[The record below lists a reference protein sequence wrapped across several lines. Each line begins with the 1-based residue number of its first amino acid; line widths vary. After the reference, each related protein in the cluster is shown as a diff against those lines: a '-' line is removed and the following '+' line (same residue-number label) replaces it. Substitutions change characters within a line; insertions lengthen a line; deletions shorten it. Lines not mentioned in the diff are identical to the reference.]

1 MSACVGQ
8 TMPPVERAAG
18 SGRRRAEVLTP
29 RRHDQALGLLH
40 LRPDVHGLGL
50 LLHRVE
56 AVVVLLVCP
65 LLVLQQR
72 ERLLLAAL
80 GRLPVDVQLAQRFAL
95 LPQRVVEGLDL
106 VAHLALGLLL
116 LLALLLLGGDAR
128 LLRLAREALGLGL
141 GLGGLDGLVV
151 HLVERHQLDVERLLR
166 LLDDRQGLDEVE
178 DRLVAA
184 PLAHPL
190 GVGAALALQARRHH
204 RRQARRARR
213 RVALA
218 DVHQQLE
225 QRQVAVDGA
234 GVQRGHARKGADR
247 FGVIRFGSLLLQVL
261 DDGVV
266 VRRAPFAHAV
276 DAPRARREDARQGRL
291 GLVLRAIEGL
301 DGRRVAAVG
310 PQTEGVAR
318 EECDE
323 LLGYHLF
330 LLLLV
335 LGVVGHRWL
344 ARGATLWCGSPG
356 SAIPSL
362 VDPSRLER
370 PRSGWDYLP
379 AAVIRCCCIFLRA
392 GWGSVRTVG
401 GPIYRDALR
410 RAAHRFKPLK

>member
-116 LLALLLLGGDAR
+116 LLALFLLGGDAR

-330 LLLLV
+330 LLLV

-401 GPIYRDALR
+401 GPISR
-410 RAAHRFKPLK
+410 RSPTCRPKGLSP